1 MDRIFIRALEIS
13 CSCFLFVVIFKLG
26 KWLLTIKRK
35 KNFLVTKKIK
45 GYTSINYDRYKGI
58 LFIVLIIALIPSIF
72 FTISGL
78 LGVKDVEGNNVIF
91 IAMVFWVMVF
101 LSLILLI
108 YYFRCKIYF
117 NNDEIIKYRFIGHR
131 QELKFSDIKKIV
143 VKPISG
149 IVLYSENGKLKVD
162 YDSHNAD
169 KLVDLLKEKGFEIN
183 YKL

>member
-1 MDRIFIRALEIS
+1 MDRIFIRFLEIS
-13 CSCFLFVVIFKLG
+13 CSCFLWVATFKLG
-26 KWLLTIKRK
+26 KWILTVKRK
-35 KNFLVTKKIK
+35 NNFLVTKNKK
-45 GYTSINYDRYKGI
+45 DYVSISNDRYKGV
-58 LFIVLIIALIPSIF
+58 LFVVLIIALIPSLF

-91 IAMVFWVMVF
+91 IAMVFWVIVF

-131 QELKFSDIKKIV
+131 QKLKFSDVKKV
-143 VKPISG
+143 MVKPLSG

-162 YDSHNAD
+162 YDNPNAS
-169 KLVDLLKEKGFEIN
+169 KLVSILEKKGFIVN
-183 YKL
+183 YKI